1 MKKLILLAALI
12 LASCSTPV
20 GEESI
25 TPVDSCAVECV
36 DTCAK
41 IIDTCTVT
49 TDDSLLRK

>member
-1 MKKLILLAALI
+1 MKKLILSLALI

-20 GEESI
+20 VEENI
-25 TPVDSCAVECV
+25 TIVDSCAVECV

-41 IIDTCTVT
+41 ITDTCVI